1 MRAHKMPFDTHE
13 FVKKAKAVGFT
24 EQQAEFQA
32 QELSHVLWD
41 SIDNKIDNLVTKSE
55 FHQEMQLTKNE
66 FHQEMQLIRKD
77 TQMLEIKINSVD
89 SKLTWLVSLFG
100 LASVM
105 ISILSLL
112 RGFHV
117 I

>member
-41 SIDNKIDNLVTKSE
+41 GIDTKIDNLVTKAE
-55 FHQEMQLTKNE
+55 FEQQTQRIDKLVTKIEFDQEVQL
-66 FHQEMQLIRKD
+66 LRKD
-77 TQMLEIKINSVD
+77 IHVLDIKINAVD
-89 SKLTWLVSLFG
+89 SKLTWLVTLFG
-100 LASVM
+100 LAS
-105 ISILSLL
+105 
-112 RGFHV
+112 
-117 I
+117 

>member
-1 MRAHKMPFDTHE
+1 MRAHKMPFDTHA

-32 QELSHVLWD
+32 QQLSYILWD
-41 SIDNKIDNLVTKSE
+41 GIDTKIDNFVTKVE
-55 FHQEMQLTKNE
+55 FHQEVHSLRNDSQL
-66 FHQEMQLIRKD
+66 
-77 TQMLEIKINSVD
+77 LEIKINAVD
-89 SKLTWLVSLFG
+89 SKLTWLITLFG

-105 ISILSLL
+105 LSILSLL

>member
-1 MRAHKMPFDTHE
+1 MRAHNMPFDTHE

-41 SIDNKIDNLVTKSE
+41 GIDAKLDNLVTKDE
-55 FHQEMQLTKNE
+55 FRQEFQL
-66 FHQEMQLIRKD
+66 LRKD
-77 TQMLEIKINSVD
+77 NQMLEIKINSVD

-105 ISILSLL
+105 LSVISLL

-117 I
+117 F